1 MKTEISLLSIIALLV
16 LSQSLCA
23 QGGTDQTVTQNPL
36 TTQERG
42 RNIITQ
48 KQYENITYNGHTIA
62 QLNSIANDEELLYD
76 IFGSPSS
83 KSVSSFG
90 SINYKFTGLDLGYY
104 AQVENPY
111 ISGITA
117 TSRSALTVKVLG
129 KSIRVGDSFEDL
141 KQQFGDD
148 LKILYTPELDPDYS
162 ISFNSEFNEWDGL
175 LIDLDISTNKIN
187 EITYFIN
194 P

>member
-1 MKTEISLLSIIALLV
+1 MKTENTLLFIITLLV
-16 LSQSLCA
+16 FSQNLYA

-36 TTQERG
+36 DAQERG
-42 RNIITQ
+42 RNIISQTQ
-48 KQYENITYNGHTIA
+48 YKNITYNGYTMS

-76 IFGSPSS
+76 IFGNPSS
-83 KSVSSFG
+83 KNVSSFG

>member
-1 MKTEISLLSIIALLV
+1 MKLLLPYFAFIVSLTLSINLH
-16 LSQSLCA
+16 A
-23 QGGTDQTVTQNPL
+23 QEIIKLPLDTQPH
-36 TTQERG
+36 G
-42 RNIITQ
+42 INIISDS
-48 KQYENITYNGHTIA
+48 QYQQIKYNGYTMA

-76 IFGSPSS
+76 IFGNPSS
-83 KSVSSFG
+83 KNVSSFG